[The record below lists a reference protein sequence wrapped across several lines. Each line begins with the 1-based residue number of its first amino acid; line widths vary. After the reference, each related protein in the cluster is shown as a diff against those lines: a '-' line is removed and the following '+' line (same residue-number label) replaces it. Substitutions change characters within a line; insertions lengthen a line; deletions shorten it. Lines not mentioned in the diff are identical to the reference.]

1 VLLTPE
7 QRRVAGLWREV
18 LHVDDVGL
26 NENFFDA
33 GGHSLLLVKLH
44 VGLKHEFVADFPL
57 IELFQRTTVASQA
70 EWLSSISRSDDALV
84 RARTQAERQFHG

>member
-1 VLLTPE
+1 MTPE

-18 LHVDDVGL
+18 LHVDQVGL
-26 NENFFDA
+26 NENFFEA

-44 VGLKHEFVADFPL
+44 AGLKHEFAADFPL

-70 EWLSSISRSDDALV
+70 ERLSSIPLSDNASA
-84 RARTQAERQFHG
+84 RARNRAEMQFHG